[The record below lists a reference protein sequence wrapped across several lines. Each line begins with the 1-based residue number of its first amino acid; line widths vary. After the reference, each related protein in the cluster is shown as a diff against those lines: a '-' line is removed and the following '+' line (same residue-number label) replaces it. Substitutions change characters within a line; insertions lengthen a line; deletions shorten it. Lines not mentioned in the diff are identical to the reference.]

1 MYLCDTNGDPYDA
14 ESFDFDQYLVDAV
27 PDPRMLEYPQ
37 GRRELT
43 RYDPLL
49 FAVIYGRH
57 LITSE
62 EGNVSFADLHLE
74 LCYNAL
80 EWVVPLKPK
89 ESRHVFVAGRGNGK
103 STWAFKLLPM
113 WAAAH
118 GHRKF
123 VAAFSDSATQAQ
135 KHLSGWKQ
143 LLDTSALLRSDYPDL
158 CEPKRRPNGNAVADN
173 LELYEAKSGFT
184 FSAKGIDT
192 GVLGLTNS
200 ENIRPD
206 CLLLDDI
213 EKGEA
218 NYSPYQA
225 KKRLTEVLDTLLP
238 MNPRA
243 AIFFVGTVTM
253 PDSIVHK
260 LVKSVVYPKERHE
273 SWIKSEKFQ
282 VHYLKPIVVKPDG
295 TERSTWPEVF
305 PLEFFKEQEHT
316 REYKKNYLNLPVS
329 GDEEY
334 WGQEDFTYDEIK
346 EADRV
351 LLQIDPAV
359 TSKRESDQT
368 GFAVIAYKKGHTE
381 VEEDLTVTTVPAR
394 CEVREVVG
402 YRLPPEQLRKKAL
415 QMLVKYPEIEA
426 IRIEVNQGGD
436 TWKAI
441 FKDMPVRVI
450 VHRESIPKKTRAL
463 HLLNFYQSNR
473 VLHRKYFRDL
483 EEQMMS
489 FPHVHHD
496 DLIDAV
502 GAGVHF
508 FLAPRKKLKVS
519 TASYRRG

>member
-1 MYLCDTNGDPYDA
+1 MYLYDENGDPFNA
-14 ESFDFDQYLVDAV
+14 ETFDFDSYLAEVV

-49 FAVIYGRH
+49 FAVVYARS

-62 EGNVSFADLHLE
+62 EGNMSFGDLHLE
-74 LCYNAL
+74 LCRKAL
-80 EWVVPLKPK
+80 EWTVPLKPK
-89 ESRHVFVAGRGNGK
+89 ASRHVFVAGRGGGK
-103 STWAFKLLPM
+103 STWSFKLLPM

-123 VAAFSDSATQAQ
+123 IAAFSDSATQAE
-135 KHLSGWKQ
+135 KHLSGWKR
-143 LLDTSALLRSDYPDL
+143 LLDSSPLLQADYPDL
-158 CEPKRRPNGNAVADN
+158 AEPKRRPNGNAVADHAS
-173 LELYEAKSGFT
+173 LYEAKSGFT

-200 ENIRPD
+200 ENLRPD
-206 CLLLDDI
+206 CILMDDI

-253 PDSIVHK
+253 PESIVHK
-260 LVKSVVYPKERHE
+260 LVKSVVYADEEHE
-273 SWIKSEKFQ
+273 SWIRSEKFQ
-282 VHYLKPIVVKPDG
+282 VHYLKPIVKRPDG
-295 TERSTWPEVF
+295 SERSYWPEVF
-305 PLEFFKEQEHT
+305 PLDFFKEQEHT

-334 WGQEDFTYDEIK
+334 WSESDFRYGEIK
-346 EADRV
+346 AEKV
-351 LLQIDPAV
+351 MLQVDPAV
-359 TSKRESDQT
+359 TSKRESDET
-368 GFAVIAYKKGHTE
+368 AFAVIAFQKGHTE
-381 VEEDLTVTTVPAR
+381 LVDGKMVSVPAR
-394 CEVREVVG
+394 CEVREIVG
-402 YRLPPEQLRKKAL
+402 YRLPPEKLRQKAL
-415 QMLVKYPEIEA
+415 EMLVRYPEIEA

-436 TWKAI
+436 TWKAV
-441 FKDMPVRVI
+441 FKDMPVRVL
-450 VHRESIPKKTRAL
+450 VHRESVPKKVRAMN
-463 HLLNFYQSNR
+463 LLNFYQSKR
-473 VLHRKYFRDL
+473 VLHRGVFRDL
-483 EEQMMS
+483 EDQMKS